1 VTEESVREGVSEDT
15 ALPGDESPPASSAY
29 LPEHDGDIDEALDHP
44 DESPQEYGELG
55 GQVAQLLK
63 AADEIRAGA
72 VKEAAELRRR
82 AASEVEAQRRSLIEE
97 VKHIYAEAEA
107 NAKETRHNADAY
119 AEEHRRNAE
128 EQESRTLADADAR
141 RTEMLSEAKERARQI
156 LDEARQHELELR
168 EQAGL
173 FEKKMWT
180 VVDKINLIAS
190 ELQDALGRPAE
201 DTGEPLVDVLDSQTR
216 RKFFERKGNQT

>member
-1 VTEESVREGVSEDT
+1 VTEESAREGVSEDT
-15 ALPGDESPPASSAY
+15 ALPGDESPQATSAY
-29 LPEHDGDIDEALDHP
+29 RPEHDVDTDEALDRP
-44 DESPQEYGELG
+44 DRSPQEYGELG

-72 VKEAAELRRR
+72 VKEATELRQR

-107 NAKETRHNADAY
+107 HAKETRHSADAY
-119 AEEHRRNAE
+119 AEEQRRNA
-128 EQESRTLADADAR
+128 ESRTLADADAR
-141 RTEMLSEAKERARQI
+141 VTKMLSEAKERARQI
-156 LDEARQHELELR
+156 LDEARQRELELR

-173 FEKKMWT
+173 FEEKMWT

-201 DTGEPLVDVLDSQTR
+201 GTDEQLVDALDSQRR